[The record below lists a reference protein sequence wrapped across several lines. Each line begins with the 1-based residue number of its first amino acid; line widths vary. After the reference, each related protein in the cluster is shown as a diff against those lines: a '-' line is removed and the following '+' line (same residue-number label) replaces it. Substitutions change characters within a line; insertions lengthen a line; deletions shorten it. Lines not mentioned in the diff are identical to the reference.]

1 MSKKPQYDPEEIRY
15 PNQIIV
21 NSPLVPEMEKS
32 YIEYAM
38 SVIVGRALPDVRD
51 GLKPVHRRILYAMY
65 EDNLTSDKPFKK
77 SATCVGDVLGRYHP
91 HGDASVYD
99 ALVRLAQDFSM
110 RYMLVDGHGNFGSVD
125 GDPPAAYRYT
135 EARLSKISN
144 EMLRDIEK
152 DTVDWDPNFDETRK
166 EPKVLPSRFPNLLV
180 NGSSG
185 IAVGMATN
193 IPPHNLKEVINATIC
208 VLDDPNATLGDL
220 MEHVKGPDFPTK
232 GIIMGRS
239 GIRAAY
245 ATGRGRVM
253 VRARH
258 EFEEFGKDRTRIVI
272 TEIPYQVN
280 KRMLIKSMAD
290 QVEDKRLEGISD
302 IRDESDRN
310 GMRIVIELKR
320 DANPQVV
327 LNRLFAQTQLQTTF
341 AINMLALVEV
351 NGKLQPKIL
360 SLRHILDEYIAYQ
373 EQVIIRRTRYDLK
386 KAQERAHL
394 LEGLLVAQDNID
406 EVIHIIRTSY
416 DDAKDRLMER
426 FQLDDIQAQAIL
438 DMRLKALQGLD
449 REKLEAEYKE
459 LEERIAYFNQLL
471 SDEGML
477 RGVLKDELIAI
488 RDKYGDERVTEIQDV
503 EDEIDIE
510 DLIEEEQCVFTL
522 TQAGYIKRTPASEYA
537 AQSKGGMGK
546 KGITTREEDCVV
558 DVFTASTHDYL
569 FFFTDTGK
577 VYRKKGYQIPESGK
591 TAKGTNIV
599 NILQVE
605 SGERIQTMIHT
616 RQLDNENLFLVMVT
630 RNGTVKRLPVTTLK
644 NIRASGIRALRL
656 EEGDELISVR
666 ETDGTKKILIATHD
680 GMAVCFDENDVR
692 PMGREA
698 VGVRGI
704 RLREGDY
711 VVGAARA
718 TAGKSV
724 LTITEKG
731 YGKRTPVE
739 EYRITN
745 RGGLGIKNYMVTEK
759 TGKIV
764 GIKVVDGSEDLL
776 LVTQAGILIRTH
788 VDAIRMAG
796 RATQGVIVMRFKEE
810 GDQVISLALADRE
823 ETADTQQ
830 PQEPEGEDLPAQEP
844 EMDETADTQEEA
856 KSEEE

>member
-1 MSKKPQYDPEEIRY
+1 MSKKPQYDPEEIRF
-15 PNQIIV
+15 PDQHIV
-21 NSPLVPEMEKS
+21 NSPLVPEMERS

-38 SVIVGRALPDVRD
+38 SVIKGRALPDVRD

-152 DTVDWDPNFDETRK
+152 DTVNWDPNFDETRK

-193 IPPHNLKEVINATIC
+193 IPPHNLREVIGACIC
-208 VLDDPNATLGDL
+208 VLDNPEATLSDL
-220 MEHVKGPDFPTK
+220 MEHIKGPDFPTR

-245 ATGRGRVM
+245 ATGRGRLM
-253 VRARH
+253 LRARH
-258 EFEEFGKDRTRIVI
+258 EFEEFGGGRTRIVV
-272 TEIPYQVN
+272 TELPYQVN
-280 KRMLIKSMAD
+280 KRMLIKAMAD
-290 QVEDKRLEGISD
+290 QVEDKRIDGISA

-310 GMRIVIELKR
+310 GMRLVIELKR

-341 AINMLALVEV
+341 AINMLALVQDQS
-351 NGKLQPKIL
+351 QPKIL
-360 SLRHILDEYIAYQ
+360 SLRHIIDEYLAFQ
-373 EQVIIRRTRYDLK
+373 EEIIVRRTRYDLR

-394 LEGLLVAQDNID
+394 LEGLLIAQDNID
-406 EVIHIIRTSY
+406 EVIQIIRSSY
-416 DDAKDRLMER
+416 DNAKENLMTR
-426 FQLDDIQAQAIL
+426 FGLDDVQAQAIL

-449 REKLEAEYKE
+449 REKLQAEYQE
-459 LEERIAYFNQLL
+459 LEERIAYFQRIL
-471 SDEGML
+471 SDEGL
-477 RGVLKDELIAI
+477 VKSILKEELTAIA
-488 RDKYGDERVTEIQDV
+488 DKYGDDRKTEIQDV

-510 DLIEEEQCVFTL
+510 DLIEEEQCVYTL
-522 TQAGYIKRTPASEYA
+522 TRNGYIKRTPASEYA

-546 KGITTREEDCVV
+546 KGITTRDEDYVC
-558 DVFTASTHDYL
+558 DVFTASTHDFIL
-569 FFFTDTGK
+569 FFTDTGK

-591 TAKGTNIV
+591 AAKGTALV
-599 NILQVE
+599 NILQIE
-605 SGERIQTMIHT
+605 TDERVQAMIHYRPNEET
-616 RQLDNENLFLVMVT
+616 DENSLQLTMVT
-630 RNGTVKRLPVTTLK
+630 ENGTVKRVAVSAFRNLRQ
-644 NIRASGIRALRL
+644 NGIRALRL
-656 EEGDELISVR
+656 DEGDRLVSVLQ
-666 ETDGTKKILIATHD
+666 TDGRSNILIATYD

-692 PMGREA
+692 SMGRDA

-704 RLREGDY
+704 RLREGDR
-711 VVGAARA
+711 VIGAACA
-718 TAGKSV
+718 VAGCQVLSITAHGFGKQ
-724 LTITEKG
+724 
-731 YGKRTPVE
+731 TPVE

-745 RGGLGIKNYMVTEK
+745 RGGIGIKNYMVTDK
-759 TGKIV
+759 TGGVV
-764 GIKVVDGSEDLL
+764 GMKVVDGSEDLL
-776 LVTQAGILIRTH
+776 LVTQSGIMLRTAVENIRS
-788 VDAIRMAG
+788 AG

-810 GDQVISLALADRE
+810 GDQVIAMALTDK
-823 ETADTQQ
+823 D
-830 PQEPEGEDLPAQEP
+830 
-844 EMDETADTQEEA
+844 
-856 KSEEE
+856 EEE